1 MNEFRLIGE
10 VNFVKTTHFTTGTS
24 KVTFG
29 LKAYITQ
36 KKFTFLSCESWN
48 KAFVDGGLI
57 DGMVIELT
65 NYYPETKS
73 WLDKM
78 TGIKKT
84 SQVVV
89 VNNFAII
96 KQHQNAPVQ
105 DVFKEVATVP
115 KQEFNSTVFEEPDWM
130 KELDDE
136 SLPQPQQQEPQ
147 QAQTI
152 KDMFVEHMIEPIEKP
167 QEQTAK
173 QAYENMVKKIE
184 QEKEQQAPLPYTY
197 EQLLEMNKPYQHG
210 MIEKPTIVAK
220 PDGTMI
226 ETNKDYFNGE

>member
-105 DVFKEVATVP
+105 DVLKEVSTVP
-115 KQEFNSTVFEEPDWM
+115 PQQFNPQVFEEPDWM

-136 SLPQPQQQEPQ
+136 PLPQPQPQ
-147 QAQTI
+147 
-152 KDMFVEHMIEPIEKP
+152 P
-167 QEQTAK
+167 QVPNEGLTAK
-173 QAYENMVKKIE
+173 QAYENMVKKLE
-184 QEKEQQAPLPYTY
+184 QDNQQPLPYTY

-210 MIEKPTIVAK
+210 MIEKPTLVAK
-220 PDGTMI
+220 PDGTI
-226 ETNKDYFNGE
+226 VETNKDYFNGE

>member
-105 DVFKEVATVP
+105 DVLKEVSTVP
-115 KQEFNSTVFEEPDWM
+115 PQQFNPQVFEEPDWM

-136 SLPQPQQQEPQ
+136 PLPQPK
-147 QAQTI
+147 QAETI
-152 KDMFVEHMIEPIEKP
+152 KDMFVEYMTQPIEKQ
-167 QEQTAK
+167 QELTAK
-173 QAYENMVKKIE
+173 QAYENMVKKVE
-184 QEKEQQAPLPYTY
+184 QDNQQPLPYTY

-210 MIEKPTIVAK
+210 MIEKPTLVAK
-220 PDGTMI
+220 PDGTI
-226 ETNKDYFNGE
+226 VETNKDYFNGE